1 MTGVK
6 KEHLKLI
13 KSRLNTKLPKFIG
26 FSSNINI
33 YTFQDSFK
41 NLYLR
46 RTPKQML
53 HDLLR
58 NDFLD
63 EPVLSLVKIVEDV
76 DKICRMLKKANDGSS
91 TSLFKTLAHLNN
103 LKPRWRA
110 KNPSK
115 NGRSFRQN
123 H

>member
-58 NDFLD
+58 NNFLD

-76 DKICRMLKKANDGSS
+76 DKICRMLKKATIQDVSS
-91 TSLFKTLAHLNN
+91 FE
-103 LKPRWRA
+103 
-110 KNPSK
+110 
-115 NGRSFRQN
+115 
-123 H
+123 